1 MMITVIGSGYVG
13 LVAGACL
20 AELGNDVVCIDTDP
34 AKIDMLRR
42 GQVPIFEPGLEP
54 LLQRGQQSGRLE
66 FTTDYDLAVGRSTIF
81 LIAVGTPPEED
92 GSADL
97 RHVLSAAAAIG
108 ERLTQKSVIVNKS
121 TVPVDTA
128 AKVEAVIA
136 DRLRS
141 RGVEVEFAVV
151 SNPEFL
157 KEGAAIEDFTRPDRI
172 IIGSSDTWATEVMR
186 NLYAPLNR
194 RQDKII
200 VMDPRSAELTKYAAN
215 AMLATRISFMNELA
229 HLSEAVGADIEA
241 VRRGI
246 GSDPRIGFR
255 FLYPGSGYGG
265 SCFPKDARAL
275 IRMGAEREV
284 PLRVMHAV
292 EEANERQKHALFE
305 KLAAFYGG
313 ARGLDG
319 KTIALWGLSFK
330 PDTDDMREAPSCVL
344 IEDLLSH
351 GAQVRAYD
359 PAAMKQ
365 TRQIFAD
372 ASRLTL
378 CPSAADALEGSD
390 ALAIVTEWREFRS
403 PDFDEIAS
411 RLKDKAVFDG
421 RNMYERSA
429 TDAAGLAYFDIGR
442 NPVEPR
448 ER

>member
-13 LVAGACL
+13 LVAGACF
-20 AELGNDVVCIDTDP
+20 ADLGNDVVCLDTDP

-42 GQVPIFEPGLEP
+42 GHVPIFEPGLEP

-66 FTTDYDLAVGRSTIF
+66 FTTDYDLAVDRSNIF

-108 ERLTQKSVIVNKS
+108 ERLTQKAVIVNKS
-121 TVPVDTA
+121 TVPVETA
-128 AKVEAVIA
+128 AKVEAVVA

-141 RGVEVEFAVV
+141 RGVDVEFSVV

-157 KEGAAIEDFTRPDRI
+157 KEGAAIADFTRPDRI
-172 IIGSSDTWATEVMR
+172 IIGSSDAWATEVMR

-200 VMDPRSAELTKYAAN
+200 LMDPRSAELTKYAAN

-229 HLSEAVGADIEA
+229 RLSEAVGADIEA

-246 GSDPRIGFR
+246 GSDPRIGLQ
-255 FLYPGSGYGG
+255 FLYPGCGYGG

-275 IRMGAEREV
+275 ISMGTERDV
-284 PLRVMHAV
+284 RLRVMRAV

-305 KLAAFYGG
+305 KLATFYGG
-313 ARGLDG
+313 EKNLRR

-330 PDTDDMREAPSCVL
+330 PDTDDMREAPSRVL

-351 GAQVRAYD
+351 GAEVRAYD
-359 PAAMKQ
+359 PAAMTQ
-365 TRQIFAD
+365 TQQIFAD

-378 CPSAADALEGSD
+378 CPSAADALQGSD

-403 PDFDEIAS
+403 PDFGEIAS
-411 RLKDKAVFDG
+411 LLKDKVIFDG
-421 RNMYERSA
+421 RNMYERSV
-429 TDAAGLAYFDIGR
+429 TDAAGLTYFDIGR

-448 ER
+448 K